1 MHLKVLLECDPMPA
15 CIDQKNSRHSTKT
28 FFLQNFQDAAKCQGQ
43 AALSLS
49 LSLYCTVCSRATNQ
63 LQKDVRFW
71 CNKKIFKSK
80 GRYLYNNTAPYLH
93 TSFDNIDKKSERER
107 EREKWGISLLLYSTK
122 KESGKVCRLVEK
134 KYISQERE
142 RARARERENGDVHVT
157 VVAFVFVFIIIMDLY
172 YETSTV
178 TNSSFYNDTNCYFQ
192 KYSYLHQY

>member
-1 MHLKVLLECDPMPA
+1 MLPSAKGKPL
-15 CIDQKNSRHSTKT
+15 
-28 FFLQNFQDAAKCQGQ
+28 FLFP
-43 AALSLS
+43 SL
-49 LSLYCTVCSRATNQ
+49 CTVQYVVERQTNCKRMCASGAT
-63 LQKDVRFW
+63 KRSSKVREGT
-71 CNKKIFKSK
+71 CTTIQPRIYIRLSIILT
-80 GRYLYNNTAPYLH
+80 RRVRVRE
-93 TSFDNIDKKSERER
+93 SERVRERERER

-142 RARARERENGDVHVT
+142 RENGDVHVT

-178 TNSSFYNDTNCYFQ
+178 TNSSFYNDANCYFYFQ